1 MSEPVSQPLV
11 ILNKPLPPYIA
22 EQFEGLCE
30 FVPWSLLDS
39 GSAEQLAAITGMV
52 VYGHTP
58 VNDSVLDKLPNV
70 KVISNFGVGYDH
82 IDVASASRHGVVV
95 GNTPGAVDGATA
107 DMTMALL
114 LGLARRVADGDRY
127 AHGPDFLHFDPS
139 YMIGKEVY
147 GSTLGILGLGR
158 IGKQV
163 AQRAKGFD
171 MKILYHK
178 RTRDEAAEQALG
190 VEYASLEQLLAESDF
205 VTLNVP
211 LTPET
216 RGMIGTAQLR
226 QMRSDAM
233 LINIARGAVVDHDA
247 LHQAL
252 SEGWIAAA
260 ALDVTEPEP
269 LPRDHPLL
277 KLDNV
282 LITPHLGSATRGTRS
297 WMGRMMVENLQAGL
311 QDQTLPYLVKT

>member
-1 MSEPVSQPLV
+1 MPKPKV
-11 ILNKPLPPYIA
+11 ILNKSMPSYIA
-22 EQFEGLCE
+22 EQFEPHCE
-30 FVPWSLLDS
+30 FVRWSLLET
-39 GSAEQLAAITGMV
+39 GSNEELAEIRAIV

-58 VNDSVLDKLPNV
+58 VNGPVLDKLPNA

-82 IDVASASRHGVVV
+82 IDVASATRHGVVV

-114 LGLARRVADGDRY
+114 LGIARKVTAGDRY
-127 AHGPDFLHFDPS
+127 GRGPDFVRFDPS
-139 YMIGKEVY
+139 FMIGKEVY
-147 GSTLGILGLGR
+147 GSALGIIGMGR
-158 IGKQV
+158 IGTQV
-163 AQRAKGFD
+163 AKRAKGFD
-171 MKILYHK
+171 MRILYHN
-178 RTRDEAAEQALG
+178 RSRDTQAERDYGVQYVSLDELLSQA
-190 VEYASLEQLLAESDF
+190 DF

-211 LTPET
+211 LTPQT
-216 RGMIGTAQLR
+216 RGLIGAEQLR
-226 QMRSDAM
+226 KMRPDAM

-247 LHQAL
+247 LYQAL

-282 LITPHLGSATRGTRS
+282 IITPHLGSATLGTRS
-297 WMGRMMVENLQAGL
+297 WMGRMMVENLVAGL
-311 QDQTLPYLVKT
+311 KGEALPYQVKS